1 MREQKRKRDEEK
13 KAKMDQLNFKFPEG
27 KTSID
32 NDIINQILND
42 EDPFAPKEVQQ
53 QLEEKVERT
62 ELKVSTFVI
71 DMQIPAPEKPITYD
85 RQVQCSIIDSSM
97 LKYLQT
103 IKEEQEHEEEGQ

>member
-42 EDPFAPKEVQQ
+42 EDPFAPKEVQ
-53 QLEEKVERT
+53 
-62 ELKVSTFVI
+62 
-71 DMQIPAPEKPITYD
+71 
-85 RQVQCSIIDSSM
+85 
-97 LKYLQT
+97 
-103 IKEEQEHEEEGQ
+103 